1 LKKSVFISLLFL
13 LLAPVWVQAGPA
25 NKPVATGSKHTSSI
39 RVAVPVSCPDAEL
52 VQGTSISLPGLPASK
67 TAQRLLTCA
76 EEHTCKLQSA
86 DFGLF
91 LKESSQLYFA
101 FNNHLFF
108 IYPSHN
114 FW

>member
-1 LKKSVFISLLFL
+1 LKKAAFISFVFL
-13 LLAPVWVQAGPA
+13 LLAAVLVQAGPA
-25 NKPVATGSKHTSSI
+25 KKPAGTDSKPVNSI
-39 RVAVPVSCPDAEL
+39 GISVPVSCPDAEL
-52 VQGTSISLPGLPASK
+52 VQGTGISLPGLPASK
-67 TAQRLLTCA
+67 TAQRLLGFA
-76 EEHTCKLQSA
+76 EEQAWKLQTTGSTI
-86 DFGLF
+86 L

>member
-13 LLAPVWVQAGPA
+13 LLAPVLVQAAPA
-25 NKPVATGSKHTSSI
+25 KKPVANDTKPAASI
-39 RVAVPVSCPDAEL
+39 RVTIPVSCPDAEL
-52 VQGTSISLPGLPASK
+52 VQGTSISLPGLPAPK

-76 EEHTCKLQSA
+76 QEHTWKLQAA
-86 DFGLF
+86 DSTSL